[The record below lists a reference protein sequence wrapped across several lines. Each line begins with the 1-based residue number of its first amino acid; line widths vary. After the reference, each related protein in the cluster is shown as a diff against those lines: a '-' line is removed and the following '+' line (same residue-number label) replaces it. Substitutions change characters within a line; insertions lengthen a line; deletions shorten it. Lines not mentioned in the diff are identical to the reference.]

1 MAGFSDFLYG
11 SPARNEQISRYTPQ
25 QQSALNQLLSQGVS
39 RLNQP
44 QQQGYDWQQQFQP
57 IAQQARTNFNQ
68 QTVPGL
74 AERFT
79 SMGSGSGLSSPAFAS
94 QLGQAG
100 AGLEGNLAALQA
112 QYGQQGEQLNQSRQ
126 GMDQNYLL
134 RLLQGGLTP
143 QFDSLYHEEDPGFAQ
158 QGLQSLLQI
167 APSLIGGFFGGSP
180 GAVGGQAIGSLL
192 AQLLSSQGN
201 QGQLNNQSNRIGS
214 WQQPNNIFA

>member
-25 QQSALNQLLSQGVS
+25 QQSAMQSLLNSGLSG
-39 RLNQP
+39 LNKGP
-44 QQQGYDWQQQFQP
+44 QQSYDWQQQFAP
-57 IAQQARTNFNQ
+57 IQQKAINQFNQ
-68 QTVPGL
+68 QTVPNL

-79 SMGSGSGLSSPAFAS
+79 SMGSGAGLSSPAFAS

-100 AGLEGNLAALQA
+100 AGLSENLAALQS
-112 QYGQQGEQLNQSRQ
+112 QYAQQGEQLNQSRQ

-201 QGQLNNQSNRIGS
+201 QGQLNNQSNRIGN